1 MERPQPPERVLIVV
15 ALEGVEAARLAAAF
29 SISRYEAGQWARRGG
44 YTLHRATGAAD
55 AAAERD
61 RLAGEGIAA
70 FTLDEAAVRAAAE
83 PERALGG
90 GFDGAALR
98 VRTTT
103 GSVDIAAAHLLL
115 VVKGPIT
122 REHPSTDNLR
132 WARTASLDPGFLFH
146 LHRRDRPR
154 PVEIDPA
161 AFDFGAHR
169 ARESSLLEI
178 TGWITSLAAAS
189 PVDDGFRRIT
199 PALAPAAPAGAAVGP
214 ADALRTSGA
223 RPPAILDNVAQFR
236 FYSAWRGAAERQARR
251 R

>member
-1 MERPQPPERVLIVV
+1 MPGRVLVVV
-15 ALEGVEAARLAAAF
+15 ALEGVDAARLAAAF
-29 SISRYEAGQWARRGG
+29 GISPYEAGQWARRGG
-44 YTLHRATGAAD
+44 YHLHRAAAAAE
-55 AAAERD
+55 AAAERE
-61 RLAGEGIAA
+61 RLAARGIAA
-70 FTLDEAAVRAAAE
+70 FTFDEAAVRAAAE
-83 PERALGG
+83 PEPALGG
-90 GFDGAALR
+90 GFDGRALR
-98 VRTTT
+98 VRTPG
-103 GSVDIAAAHLLL
+103 GSVDIAAADLLL

-199 PALAPAAPAGAAVGP
+199 PALAPAPPAAAGAAAGP
-214 ADALRTSGA
+214 EDALRTSDA

-236 FYSAWRGAAERQARR
+236 FYSAWRGAAERQARLR
-251 R
+251 